1 MYKVVKAFAD
11 LQDNKHVYAVGD
23 TFPRGGVEVSKER
36 VAELAST
43 NNKCG
48 TILIERVENCEIHAE
63 SEKSKVVEQVIK
75 NKSKQSKKRNKEK

>member
-11 LQDNKHVYAVGD
+11 LQDNKHMYAVGD

-48 TILIERVENCEIHAE
+48 TILIERVENGEIHAE
-63 SEKSKVVEQVIK
+63 SEENKAVEQVIK
-75 NKSKQSKKRNKEK
+75 NKPKQPKKRNKEK